1 MQIIRW
7 AFLGAVGIVLM
18 FLAVANRDPVTLRLV
33 PDDLAGLVPVPGPVS
48 VPVFLV
54 IFAGILFGLV
64 IGFLWEWMR
73 ERKHRME
80 ATKRRHEVAR
90 LENEVHGLRKEKAV
104 DKDEILALL
113 D

>member
-1 MQIIRW
+1 MQMIRW
-7 AFLGAVGIVLM
+7 AFLAIVAIVLM

-33 PDDLAGLVPVPGPVS
+33 PDDLAGLVPAPGPYT

-54 IFAGILFGLV
+54 IFAGILLGLT

-73 ERKHRME
+73 ERKHRQE

-90 LENEVHGLRKEKAV
+90 LENEVHGLRKEKTA
-104 DKDEILALL
+104 DQDEILALL